1 MRKRQFQFTIF
12 FLFSAIIFCSISPLT
27 FAQTVLTQPAQ
38 ANPFLDKAFLQNV
51 ALTVLSAVLAFLGGY
66 ALAGISKRS
75 GSGKRLSYNLD
86 VETGLV
92 NVEKNVKERVKV
104 LYEGKEIVN
113 LSNIKVDIE
122 NTGNSVVRSE
132 EIRFEFLQGTQVLD
146 FYFEPTP
153 EPEMNVEKMTNSGVR
168 EFERKC
174 RIGHIEKGQKLGVR
188 FVVTSDSD
196 IQLKLHPYNEHGDV
210 EFVSRSA
217 TKTLSEREQVARFLS
232 LLIMY
237 LVIPPIFSIF
247 SLFPFSEIVAGVV
260 KLALLLALFRFIVP
274 FSEVI
279 AELVSKW
286 LSFEGKDS
294 QALSFLEGVKVEG
307 DLTVGDIT
315 QGIQK

>member
-1 MRKRQFQFTIF
+1 MRKRQFQFIML
-12 FLFSAIIFCSISPLT
+12 FLFSAIILCSISPLT
-27 FAQTVLTQPAQ
+27 FAQVATTQPAQ
-38 ANPFLDKAFLQNV
+38 TNTFLDKAFLQNI
-51 ALTVLSAVLAFLGGY
+51 AITLLSAVLAFLGGY

-75 GSGKRLSYNLD
+75 GSGKRLSYNLI

-104 LYEGKEIVN
+104 LYEGKEIAN

-132 EIRFEFLQGTQVLD
+132 EIRFGFLQGTQILD
-146 FYFEPTP
+146 FYFEPMP
-153 EPEMNVEKMTNSGVR
+153 EPEMNIEKIDTSDIG

-174 RIGHIEKGQKLGVR
+174 RVGHIEKEQRLGVR

-196 IQLKLHPYNEHGDV
+196 IQLKLYPYNQNGDV

-217 TKTLSEREQVARFLS
+217 TKTLSARDQVARFLS

-237 LVIPPIFSIF
+237 FVIPPVFSIF
-247 SLFPFSEIVAGVV
+247 SLSPFSEIIAGVV
-260 KLALLLALFRFIVP
+260 KLTLLLALFRFIVP
-274 FSEVI
+274 FAEVI
-279 AELVSKW
+279 AELISKW
-286 LSFEGKDS
+286 LNFEEKDS
-294 QALSFLEGVKVEG
+294 QALSFLQGVNVEG

-315 QGIQK
+315 QGIKK